1 MKFSLLE
8 SSQRYLQ
15 ASLLLTLVPL
25 GLLWEP
31 RLRPVRSLRGCRRQG
46 VGRGKKLGW
55 FLARYQVGMVCIV
68 PVLLF

>member
-46 VGRGKKLGW
+46 LGRGSKLGW
-55 FLARYQVGMVCIV
+55 LMARHLLGMVCIV